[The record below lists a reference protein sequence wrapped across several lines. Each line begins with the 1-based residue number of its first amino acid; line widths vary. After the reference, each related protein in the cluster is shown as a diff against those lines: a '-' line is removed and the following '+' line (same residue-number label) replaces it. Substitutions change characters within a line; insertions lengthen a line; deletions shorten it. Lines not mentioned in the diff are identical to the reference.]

1 MNTVVDVSELI
12 RSPGT
17 VLDRAL
23 SGDIVSITSLD
34 GDAVLMDGGTYRG
47 LMATLHL
54 LSDPDML
61 DSIREA
67 EDEHD
72 EGIGWRE
79 LLDDAADPSRF
90 PMSSIIPER
99 RCRLGDGYGE
109 LVVYRHRIP

>member
-23 SGDIVSITSLD
+23 SGDTVSIASPG
-34 GDAVLMDGGTYRG
+34 GDAILMDGGTYRG

-67 EDEHD
+67 EEGHD
-72 EGIGWRE
+72 EGMGWRE
-79 LLDDAADPSRF
+79 LL
-90 PMSSIIPER
+90 
-99 RCRLGDGYGE
+99 GDGVGPSD
-109 LVVYRHRIP
+109 YRYPQ